1 MINNKEE
8 FIPPYF
14 AFIKKILYNINE
26 IKEGEVK
33 YMTDYEKLIQWLN
46 ETTEAYDKGTPIIPD
61 RDWDAIYYN
70 IVKMEKEQG
79 WASPNSPT

>member
-1 MINNKEE
+1 
-8 FIPPYF
+8 
-14 AFIKKILYNINE
+14 
-26 IKEGEVK
+26 
-33 YMTDYEKLIQWLN
+33 MTEYEKLIQWLN